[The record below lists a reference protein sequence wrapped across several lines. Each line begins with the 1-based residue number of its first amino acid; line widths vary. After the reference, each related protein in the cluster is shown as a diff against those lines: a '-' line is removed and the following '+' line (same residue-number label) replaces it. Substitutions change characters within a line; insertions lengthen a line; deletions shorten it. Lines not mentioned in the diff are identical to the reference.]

1 MPRHLT
7 CAAFL
12 VLVALSSRPAGAQ
25 TTPPAK
31 ACTRSEYRQF
41 DFWIGEWDVMLP
53 NGKRAGVN
61 RIEPILGGCALR
73 ESWSG
78 VGGNHG
84 TSYNAWDATR
94 GRWHQTWV
102 DNQGTL
108 LVIEGA
114 FADGRMVLQGETVD
128 TAGRKQLQRITWEQS
143 SPGQVRQLWESSDDG
158 GSTWT
163 TAFDGRY
170 TKR

>member
-1 MPRHLT
+1 MPRRVASAIPLILVLAGRPAVAQT
-7 CAAFL
+7 APPRQACAA
-12 VLVALSSRPAGAQ
+12 P
-25 TTPPAK
+25 
-31 ACTRSEYRQF
+31 EYHQF
-41 DFWIGEWDVMLP
+41 DFWIGEWDVTLP

-78 VGGNHG
+78 AGGGSG
-84 TSYNAWDATR
+84 TSYNVWDVSR
-94 GRWHQTWV
+94 RRWHQTWV
-102 DNQGTL
+102 DHQGGL
-108 LVIEGA
+108 LLLDGA

-128 TAGRKQLQRITWEQS
+128 STGTKQLQRITWEQT
-143 SPGQVRQLWESSDDG
+143 SPGHLRQLWESSADG

-170 TKR
+170 AKR